1 MYPLTLFSLSLL
13 HKLPKIRI
21 ILKHLTKNTDK
32 KSRLKSFFNP
42 TFHNSLTK
50 VIIMGTDLIGVS
62 QNINNIKKMMNKIAG
77 TGFSI
82 LVCGETGVGKEVV
95 ARQLYEKSDRNE
107 KPFVKVNCAA
117 LPDALAESELFG
129 YEQGAFTGA
138 SRRMRGKFEQ
148 TKGGV
153 LFLDEIGDM
162 PFGLQSK
169 LLHALQDGEFIPLGS
184 EKTVKSH
191 AWIIAATNHDL
202 EEDLKDGK
210 FRQDLYFRLN
220 TVTINI
226 DPLRKRSE
234 DIPHLINYYSQKY
247 GSQLNDNQPLFLSK
261 SIIDKLTTY
270 HWPGNVRELQNVIRR
285 IIVLGE
291 SEENIKEINRNTDIN
306 RHIPQPIDD
315 EKASISNFI
324 ASLGLNDDSIDLSSL
339 SLKKIKK
346 EAENYVE
353 KELIYRTLINTGWNR
368 KKAAEILDVS
378 YRTIFI
384 KLHELDIATP
394 SYLL

>member
-1 MYPLTLFSLSLL
+1 
-13 HKLPKIRI
+13 
-21 ILKHLTKNTDK
+21 
-32 KSRLKSFFNP
+32 
-42 TFHNSLTK
+42 
-50 VIIMGTDLIGVS
+50 MGIDLIGVS
-62 QNINNIKKMMNKIAG
+62 QNIKNIKKMMNKVAG

-95 ARQLYEKSDRNE
+95 ARQLYEKSDRSE

-117 LPDALAESELFG
+117 LPDTLAESELFG

-169 LLHALQDGEFIPLGS
+169 LLHALQDGEFIPLGA

-202 EEDLKDGK
+202 KEDLKDGK

-226 DPLRKRSE
+226 DPLRKRPE
-234 DIPHLINYYSQKY
+234 DIPHLIEYYTQRY
-247 GSQLNDNQPLFLSK
+247 TSQLNGNQPLFISK
-261 SIIDKLTTY
+261 SIMDKLTAY

-285 IIVLGE
+285 IIALGE
-291 SEENIKEINRNTDIN
+291 NEENIKEIICNTDKS
-306 RHIPQPIDD
+306 RHTPQPFSD
-315 EKASISNFI
+315 EKICFSNI
-324 ASLGLNDDSIDLSSL
+324 IDSLGLNGDSIDLSSL
-339 SLKKIKK
+339 SLKKIRKK
-346 EAENYVE
+346 AENYIE
-353 KELIYRTLINTGWNR
+353 KEVISQTLKKTGWNR
-368 KKAAEILDVS
+368 KKAAKILNVS

-384 KLHELDIATP
+384 KLHELDIAPP